1 MATKFEDLTIQNNF
15 LFQQVMKN
23 QRICKRLI
31 EELLNIKI
39 AKLSYPLAE
48 QTIETGVDSRGIRL
62 DIIVADENHT
72 HYNLEMQVENRK
84 SQDTGEPLL
93 PKRTRY
99 YQSSLDMDLLSKG
112 QNFDKLNATY
122 IIFIC
127 AFDLFGEGRYTYTFK
142 SKCQESP
149 GLELANGATVMIIN
163 SLGTKGNISPRAK
176 SFLEY
181 VNDRIV
187 RDAFTQEIADEVT
200 RVKRN
205 SEVRRQYMLLE
216 MRLHDERMAGRAEGR
231 AEGREEG
238 MLAGREEKAREI
250 ALEMLKDKYAL
261 AQIFKLSSL
270 SKEEI
275 YALAQ
280 ANGLEVVE

>member
-1 MATKFEDLTIQNNF
+1 MTTKFEDLTIQNNF

-23 QRICKRLI
+23 QCICKRLI

-39 AKLSYPLAE
+39 AELSYPFAE
-48 QTIETGVDSRGIRL
+48 HTIETGVDSRGIRL
-62 DIIVADENHT
+62 DVIVADENHT

-84 SQDTGEPLL
+84 SSDTGEPLL

-99 YQSSLDMDLLSKG
+99 YQSFLAVDLLSKG
-112 QNFDKLNATY
+112 QDFDKLNSTY

-142 SKCQESP
+142 SKCLENP
-149 GLELANGATVMIIN
+149 DLELANGATVMIIN

-176 SFLEY
+176 SFLGY
-181 VNDRIV
+181 VNDAIARG
-187 RDAFTQEIADEVT
+187 AFTQEIDDEVK
-200 RVKRN
+200 RVKRS
-205 SEVRRQYMLLE
+205 SELRRQYMLLE
-216 MRLHDERMAGRAEGR
+216 MRLHDERMVGR

-238 MLAGREEKAREI
+238 RTERDRETAIML
-250 ALEMLKDKYAL
+250 LKERDPL
-261 AQIFKLSSL
+261 AKIIKVSHLSR
-270 SKEEI
+270 EEI